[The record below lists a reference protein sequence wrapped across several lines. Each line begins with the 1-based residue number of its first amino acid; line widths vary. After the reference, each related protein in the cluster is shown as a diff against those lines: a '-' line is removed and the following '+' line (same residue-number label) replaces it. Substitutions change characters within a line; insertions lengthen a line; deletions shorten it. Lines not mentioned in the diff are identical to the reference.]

1 MKLIYAPESIED
13 LERLRE
19 FIAEKNPAAAER
31 ISRELLKGIQNLKQ
45 FPHLGVEVPK
55 APDPRRVRD
64 LVVDRYVV
72 RYLVMDT
79 AIYVLRIWH
88 HKEDWPSG
96 R

>member
-1 MKLIYAPESIED
+1 MKLLYASEAIGD

-19 FIAEKNPAAAER
+19 FIAEKNPAAAQR

-45 FPHLGVEVPK
+45 FPQLGVGVPR
-55 APDPRRVRD
+55 APDPKRVRD
-64 LVVDRYVV
+64 LVIDRYVV
-72 RYLVMDT
+72 RYLVLDA

-88 HKEDWPSG
+88 HREDRALG